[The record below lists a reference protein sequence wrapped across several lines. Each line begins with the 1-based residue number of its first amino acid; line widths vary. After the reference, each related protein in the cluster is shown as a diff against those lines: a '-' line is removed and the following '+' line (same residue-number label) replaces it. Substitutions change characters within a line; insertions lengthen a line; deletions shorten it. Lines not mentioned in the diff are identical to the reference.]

1 MDLNDFKFDY
11 NGPNVVHGKFKNGKF
26 YDADGNEI
34 TPSSVKYTG
43 RDDDELNKKPSKHE
57 TGGESSNTSN
67 SNHPQETTNKPNNK
81 SDNQSQSDDGQESE
95 QEQNQGQESQPQR
108 QASPTPDMG
117 NHPSNEDGQSDSEEE
132 SENEEGYGDESREE
146 SEDEA
151 GEDSGNGQ
159 GEQQQGQRQA
169 SPSPDMGSPS
179 SSGGSSGDSG
189 EDEGDG
195 DDEDGQGGQQNQQ
208 QNQNQK
214 IRPYHGMRVRDSIT
228 QIIYVWDDEAEKFV
242 LFDDSDMSVSK
253 SSLNK
258 LNKLRAVD
266 NGKVGKEP
274 WEFKDPSEWTEEE
287 SQKAAAKNTG
297 SDVEIPF

>member
-67 SNHPQETTNKPNNK
+67 SNHPQETTNKSDNK
-81 SDNQSQSDDGQESE
+81 SDKQSQSDDDQESE
-95 QEQNQGQESQPQR
+95 QGQGQEQESQSQR
-108 QASPTPDMG
+108 QASPSPDMG
-117 NHPSNEDGQSDSEEE
+117 NSSSNEDEQSGSEEE
-132 SENEEGYGDESREE
+132 SGNGAGEE

-151 GEDSGNGQ
+151 GEDSGEDSGNGQ
-159 GEQQQGQRQA
+159 GEQQQDQRQA

-179 SSGGSSGDSG
+179 SSGGGSGDSG
-189 EDEGDG
+189 EDDGDG
-195 DDEDGQGGQQNQQ
+195 EDEDDQGGQQNQQ

-242 LFDDSDMSVSK
+242 LFDDSNMSISK

-297 SDVEIPF
+297 SDVDIPF